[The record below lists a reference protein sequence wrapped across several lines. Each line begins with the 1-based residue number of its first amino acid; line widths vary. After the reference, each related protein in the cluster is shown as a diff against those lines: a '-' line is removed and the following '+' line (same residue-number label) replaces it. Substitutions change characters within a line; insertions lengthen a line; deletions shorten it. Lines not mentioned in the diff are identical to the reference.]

1 VQTTVDPVYRITSR
15 FAPFVMSDDECD
27 GSEDAW
33 IGYHCLIFSL
43 KDALDEL
50 HHMDTYRRELK
61 QLLVETGFHVI
72 ARLRKLTDLTSIPDE
87 EFDEMLHRLASA
99 DLDEIALQAEVTR
112 EEQFKMSNMQAPRTS
127 TEAKR
132 KLLAKLEALAS
143 PEKNPSSLE
152 VESAK
157 RRIEEIKTTYKIE
170 SSDPFDFD
178 LAELDAPLNFTA
190 SFQLTRL
197 LDEAWSK
204 RRGLGDIYYGI
215 QEDPDKMRQQLHDR
229 VQTLE
234 KLVRE
239 HRNLKQTAE
248 PIVQRRRR

>member
-1 VQTTVDPVYRITSR
+1 MQTTVDPVYRITSR
-15 FAPFVMSDDECD
+15 FAPFVMSDDGCE

-72 ARLRKLTDLTSIPDE
+72 ARLRKQTDLTSIPDE

-99 DLDEIALQAEVTR
+99 DLDEIALQAEAAR
-112 EEQFKMSNMQAPRTS
+112 EQQFKTSSLQVPRTS

-143 PEKNPSSLE
+143 TEKNPSALE

-157 RRIEEIKTTYKIE
+157 RRIEEIKATYEIT
-170 SSDPFDFD
+170 SSDPFDID
-178 LAELDAPLNFTA
+178 LDQLNAPLKPTA
-190 SFQLTRL
+190 SSQLMKL
-197 LDEAWSK
+197 LDEAWGK
-204 RRGLGDIYYGI
+204 RRIVGDIYYEI
-215 QEDPDKMRQQLHDR
+215 QEDPDKMRQRLCDR

-239 HRNLKQTAE
+239 YRDLKQTAE

>member
-1 VQTTVDPVYRITSR
+1 
-15 FAPFVMSDDECD
+15 MSDDGCE
-27 GSEDAW
+27 GSESTW

-72 ARLRKLTDLTSIPDE
+72 ARLRKQTDLTSITDDE
-87 EFDEMLHRLASA
+87 FYEMLHRLASA
-99 DLDEIALQAEVTR
+99 DLHEIALQAEVTR
-112 EEQFKMSNMQAPRTS
+112 EEQFKMASVQTPRTS

-143 PEKNPSSLE
+143 TEKNSSTLE

-157 RRIEEIKTTYKIE
+157 RRIEEIKSTYEIA
-170 SSDPFDFD
+170 SSDPFDID
-178 LAELDAPLNFTA
+178 LEMLDAPLKPTA
-190 SFQLTRL
+190 SSQLMKL

-204 RRGLGDIYYGI
+204 RRNVGDIYYGI
-215 QEDPDKMRQQLHDR
+215 EEDPDKMRQHLRDR

-239 HRNLKQTAE
+239 HRDLKQTAE